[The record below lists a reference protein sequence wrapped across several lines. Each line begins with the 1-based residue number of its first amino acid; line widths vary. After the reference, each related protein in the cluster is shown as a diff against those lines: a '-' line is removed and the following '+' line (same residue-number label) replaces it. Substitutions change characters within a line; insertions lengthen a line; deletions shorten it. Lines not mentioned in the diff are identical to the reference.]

1 MKILLVCSGNEGTSP
16 IIKEFASSI
25 IRKGIEVDYFYVKG
39 RGFYGYLNNLS
50 SLKKKIRQENYDIV
64 HAMFGLCGMLSVL
77 QRVCPV
83 IITFMGCDVNR
94 NDLRVISRLA
104 MKFSSY
110 NIFVDQRLS
119 NILNAKKRY
128 SDIPFGVDFENT
140 FFQMDKKECRKK
152 LGLDPEVK
160 IALFASTFDRIEKN
174 YVLAREAVEIIG
186 DVELIELNNK
196 YKRHEVNLLLNAC
209 DLLLMTSIR
218 EGSPQI
224 IKEAMACNCPIVS
237 TDVGDVIDVIKDT
250 QGCYMTSFDPIDVSE
265 KIKEALRFGRK
276 TDGRQ
281 RIKHFGVNI
290 IAEKIIDIYNSVLA

>member
-1 MKILLVCSGNEGTSP
+1 MKILLVCSGNEGTST

-119 NILNAKKRY
+119 NILNFY
-128 SDIPFGVDFENT
+128 
-140 FFQMDKKECRKK
+140 
-152 LGLDPEVK
+152 
-160 IALFASTFDRIEKN
+160 
-174 YVLAREAVEIIG
+174 
-186 DVELIELNNK
+186 
-196 YKRHEVNLLLNAC
+196 
-209 DLLLMTSIR
+209 
-218 EGSPQI
+218 
-224 IKEAMACNCPIVS
+224 
-237 TDVGDVIDVIKDT
+237 
-250 QGCYMTSFDPIDVSE
+250 
-265 KIKEALRFGRK
+265 
-276 TDGRQ
+276 
-281 RIKHFGVNI
+281 
-290 IAEKIIDIYNSVLA
+290 